1 MNKMKKLIAA
11 LLVMTMVLALAGTAM
26 ASCRI
31 KAGDCV
37 RFTKNTTAYNHRGG
51 RATNTIVRKGSY
63 ALVKRV
69 CNDWVELYLDPL
81 DSCITRWFKTDNLVV
96 DSKGKK
102 IADDTYFYIYVIYS
116 RGGVGK
122 SSELYVF
129 EDADSVDENDT
140 DNVRISPDCYQHVKA
155 TAKVWLHYTP
165 SLSDSFGKA
174 LRKDQ
179 KVNYRRRYSFD
190 DRGVMFYGVWKSGKC
205 LWVSS
210 LYTKLVKG

>member
-11 LLVMTMVLALAGTAM
+11 LLVMTMVLALAGNAM

-155 TAKVWLHYTP
+155 TAKVWLHKES
-165 SLSDSFGKA
+165 SLKRSYGVARHKGEVVS
-174 LRKDQ
+174 
-179 KVNYRRRYSFD
+179 YRRKWGYDSRF
-190 DRGVMFYGVWKSGKC
+190 MIF
-205 LWVSS
+205 
-210 LYTKLVKG
+210 